1 MTSVLED
8 YLNGIADMLYISFE
22 KYGKI
27 VKLAINQEIS
37 MDIQLID
44 DGEEIL
50 CNQFYNRIYK
60 RNRTIDQWRW
70 EFAQNNYKSSP
81 IPYARVMDESQV
93 VGTQAFIPIR
103 MIDIDGVFWTA
114 KSEETLVDPD
124 YRGRQLFEKMY
135 NFLFD
140 YARTNQFACIWGFTP
155 AIKAFKR
162 LDFSFPGKVDQIFI
176 PFQNK
181 SISLLLKKEDR
192 SENVNFKNKLKRA
205 VFLIAGLVA
214 QGISMVRLN
223 LNKNSPLAG
232 LAIKRWDK
240 PDEQCGELCKQFIQ
254 QWGGTT
260 IYRDAEY
267 MQWRFFDNPYVKCI
281 VKGVYDQDRLL
292 GWVAY
297 NIGDDGMGYLIDLI
311 LIRADYTVAP
321 KEIIKQLLIEA
332 AIGCRN
338 MGASGIRGW
347 HANNHPFDKLI
358 CEAARDVGYYH
369 IRKGHETVIYFC
381 ETGKVRNGYT
391 NFDNWFVTRI
401 NTEGVHG

>member
-1 MTSVLED
+1 
-8 YLNGIADMLYISFE
+8 MLYILFE
-22 KYGKI
+22 KHEQI
-27 VKLAINQEIS
+27 VNLIINKEIS
-37 MDIQLID
+37 MDIKLVD

-60 RNRTIDQWRW
+60 KNRTIDQWRW
-70 EFAQNNYKSSP
+70 EFAQNNYKSPP
-81 IPYARVMDESQV
+81 IPYARVMDNGQV

-103 MIDIDGVFWTA
+103 MIDSDGIFWTA
-114 KSEETLVDPD
+114 KSEETLVDPN

-135 NFLFD
+135 NLLFD
-140 YARTNQFACIWGFTP
+140 YARINQFASIWGFTP
-155 AIKAFKR
+155 AIKAFKH

-181 SISLLLKKEDR
+181 SISSLLKKEDS
-192 SENVNFKNKLKRA
+192 SENVSRKNKFRRTAFLTVGPAARVLSA
-205 VFLIAGLVA
+205 VK
-214 QGISMVRLN
+214 LN
-223 LNKNSPLAG
+223 LNKNSSLGG

-240 PDEQCGELCKQFIQ
+240 PEEQCGELCRQFIQ

-260 IYRDAEY
+260 IYRDTAY
-267 MQWRFFDNPYVKCI
+267 MQWRFFDNPYIKCI

-297 NIGDDGMGYLIDLI
+297 NIGDDGLGYLIDLI
-311 LIRADYTVAP
+311 LIKADYTVAP

-338 MGASGIRGW
+338 MGAAGIRGW
-347 HANNHPFDKLI
+347 HANNHPFDRLI
-358 CEAARDVGYYH
+358 CEAAKEVGYYH

-381 ETGKVRNGYT
+381 ETGKVRDGYT
-391 NFDNWFVTRI
+391 NFNSWFVTRI
-401 NTEGVHG
+401 NTEGIYG